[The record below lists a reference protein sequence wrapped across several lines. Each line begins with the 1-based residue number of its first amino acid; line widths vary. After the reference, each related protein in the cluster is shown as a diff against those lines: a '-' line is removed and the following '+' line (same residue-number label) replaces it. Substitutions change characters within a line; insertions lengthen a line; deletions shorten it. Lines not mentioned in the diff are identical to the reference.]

1 MYKDILWNDGWQFC
15 LTENGAL
22 TAESADKEK
31 FTDVEVPHDWLIGD
45 TRDLYRS
52 GDGWYRKSFT
62 VTDEMLAGR
71 VFVCFDGVY
80 MDCTVYVNKKPA
92 GDWKY
97 GYSSFS
103 FDITD
108 YLDKGENTI
117 YVLVRY
123 KAPNSRWY
131 SGAGIYRN
139 VRLKIRNNEYI
150 KENGVYISPRL
161 ENGVWNVYIEAEKNG
176 GDKLIHTIVSAEGE
190 EIGSAEGMNC
200 AIRVNDPKLW
210 DIYEGNLYTLKSILY
225 KGTEI
230 IDVSENRFGFRTTEF
245 DPQRGF
251 VINERSE
258 KMHGVCMHHD
268 LGALGAAMNE
278 AALRRQ
284 LEILK
289 SFGVNAVRTSH
300 NMPARE
306 LVAMC
311 EEMGI
316 LLDSECFDMWE
327 NAKTEYDYARFFPE
341 WYKTDVAAWVR
352 RDRNSPAVVMWSI
365 GNEIGD
371 THASPRG
378 LEVAK
383 MLKKAVLEH
392 DPKGNAICTIASN
405 YMPWENAQKVADYLK
420 QGGYNYAEHLYNEHH
435 EKHPDWFIYGS
446 ETSSAV
452 RSRGVYHLPASAD
465 ILTHDDLQCSD
476 MGNSCVGWGKPME
489 KAWIMDR
496 DTPYCGGQFVWTG
509 FDYIGEPTP
518 YSTKNSYFGI
528 VDTAGLFKDAYYF
541 YRSVWTDGKKAPF
554 VHILPAWDFN
564 EGQEVEVR
572 TYSNLK
578 DVELFFNGKSLGRQ
592 HIDLEH
598 GKVLHGSWT
607 LNYAKGEL
615 TARAYDENGAEAA
628 FDRRASFGETAK
640 LVITPEKNT
649 LYADGRDLIFLRIG
663 AADKNGEPVA
673 NARNRVKVEVS
684 GAGRLVGLDSGD
696 STDYD
701 SYKGNSKRL
710 FSGQITAIVGAVFES
725 GDINISVSSEGLPT
739 ARLVLTALP
748 CEIKEGVSAPQ
759 KCFPVYV
766 QPEDGDISTRKIELS
781 SNRNVLDNETPTAE
795 VKAEILPKNS
805 SFRDISWKCVLENGI
820 ESPIA
825 KLVQNGDTASVTA
838 KGDGSFILR
847 AMCSN
852 GKDHPEVISDLY
864 FTAKG
869 LGEALTVPYRFVSA
883 SLWAFSNLKPSIVDK
898 GAISGINERTVIG
911 FDNIDFGSYGSD
923 RLTLYVGNGRS
934 NDVEIELW
942 QGNPDDP
949 STKPIL
955 TDTLL
960 FKPNNGWD
968 RFMPQD
974 FTLSRRFKGICSL
987 SFAVSENIIFGGFE
1001 FTKLERSK
1009 ARLQSGEY
1017 DDIYGDDFIIREN
1030 RIEEIGNNVVIVFK
1044 DLDFG
1049 EKGVDGIIIRGKTSN
1064 SVNPIQIRYTP
1075 KGGNQITQL
1084 AEFEHSADYVERAFK
1099 LDRISGE
1106 VSEMSF
1112 VFMPGSE
1119 FDFDWFRFGD
1129 YSGFNERL

>member
-1 MYKDILWNDGWQFC
+1 MYKDILWNDGWQFR
-15 LTENGAL
+15 LTENGAF
-22 TAESADKEK
+22 TAENADDGSYTE
-31 FTDVEVPHDWLIGD
+31 VEVPHDWLIGD
-45 TRDLYRS
+45 TRNLYKS
-52 GDGWYRKSFT
+52 GDGWYRKRFKAT
-62 VTDEMLAGR
+62 KEMLEGKI
-71 VFVCFDGVY
+71 FLCFDGVY
-80 MDCTVYVNKKPA
+80 MDCTVYVNKKA
-92 GDWKY
+92 VGDWKY
-97 GYSSFS
+97 GYSSFG

-108 YLDKGENTI
+108 NLSEGENTVH
-117 YVLVRY
+117 VLVRY
-123 KAPNSRWY
+123 KSPNSRWY

-139 VRLKIRNNEYI
+139 VWLKVRNRDYI
-150 KENGVYISPRL
+150 EENGVYISPRL
-161 ENGVWNVYIEAEKNG
+161 ENGVWNVYIEGEKNG
-176 GDKLIHTIVSAEGE
+176 GGKLVHTILSPEGAEIGNAEGT
-190 EIGSAEGMNC
+190 SC
-200 AIRVNDPKLW
+200 AIRVSDPLLW
-210 DIYEGNLYTLKSILY
+210 DIYKGNLYTLRSVLY
-225 KGTEI
+225 SGSEI
-230 IDVSENRFGFRTTEF
+230 TDVQENRFGFRTAEF

-251 VINERSE
+251 VINGRRE

-278 AALRRQ
+278 AALKRQ

-306 LVAMC
+306 LVAIC

-341 WYKTDVAAWVR
+341 WYKIDVAAWVR

-383 MLKKAVLEH
+383 MLKEAVLEH

-420 QGGYNYAEHLYNEHH
+420 QGGYNYAEHLYEEHH

-496 DTPYCGGQFVWTG
+496 DAPYCGGQFVWTG

-528 VDTAGLFKDAYYF
+528 VDTAGLFKNAYYF
-541 YRSVWTDGKKAPF
+541 YRSVWTDGKKSPF

-564 EGQEVEVR
+564 EGQEIEVR

-592 HIDLEH
+592 HIDLER
-598 GKVLHGSWT
+598 GKVLHGSWK
-607 LNYAKGEL
+607 LNYTKGEL
-615 TARAYDENGAEAA
+615 IARAYDENGAEAA
-628 FDRRASFGETAK
+628 FDRRASFGEPAE

-649 LYADGRDLIFLRIG
+649 LKADGRDLIFLRIG
-663 AADKNGEPVA
+663 AADENGELVA
-673 NARNRVKVEVS
+673 NARNRIKVEVS

-710 FSGQITAIVGAVFES
+710 FGGLITAIVGATFES
-725 GDINISVSSEGLPT
+725 GDINIAVSSEGLPT

-748 CEIKEGVSAPQ
+748 CEIKEGTAAPQ

-766 QPEDGDISTRKIELS
+766 QPEDDTVSARKIELS
-781 SNRNVLDNETPTAE
+781 ADRLALDKEHPA
-795 VKAEILPKNS
+795 AEIKAKILPENS
-805 SFRDISWKCVLENGI
+805 SYKDITWKCVLENGI
-820 ESPIA
+820 DSPIA
-825 KLVQNGDTASVTA
+825 KLVQKDGRVSVTA
-838 KGDGSFILR
+838 VGDGSFILR
-847 AMCSN
+847 AMCFN

-864 FTAKG
+864 FTAEG
-869 LGEALTVPYRFVSA
+869 FGEALTDPYRFVSA

-898 GAISGINERTVIG
+898 GAVSGINERTVIG
-911 FDNIDFGSYGSD
+911 FENIDFGSYGSNQ
-923 RLTLYVGNGRS
+923 LTLYVGNGRA
-934 NDVEIELW
+934 DEVEIELW
-942 QGNPDDP
+942 SGNPDNP
-949 STKPIL
+949 SESPSLI
-955 TDTLL
+955 DTLF

-968 RFMPQD
+968 KFLPEK
-974 FTLSRRFKGICSL
+974 FTLPKRLKGISSI
-987 SFAVSENIIFGGFE
+987 SFVISKNVIFGGFE
-1001 FTKLERSK
+1001 FKKLERSRAK
-1009 ARLQSGEY
+1009 LQSAEY
-1017 DDIYGDDFIIREN
+1017 DGIYGDDFVIREN
-1030 RIEEIGNNVVIVFK
+1030 RIEEIGNNVVIVFNG
-1044 DLDFG
+1044 LDFG
-1049 EKGVDGIIIRGKTSN
+1049 EKGVDGITIRGKTSN
-1064 SVNPIQIRYTP
+1064 PVNPIQIRYTP

-1084 AEFEHSADYVERAFK
+1084 AEFGQSEEYTERSFK
-1099 LDRISGE
+1099 LDKITGE
-1106 VSEMSF
+1106 VSELSF

-1119 FDFDWFRFGD
+1119 FGFDWFKF
-1129 YSGFNERL
+1129 E

>member
-1 MYKDILWNDGWQFC
+1 MYKDILWNDGWKFC

-22 TAESADKEK
+22 TADNVDTES
-31 FTDVEVPHDWLIGD
+31 FTDVEIPHDWLIGD
-45 TRDLYRS
+45 TRNLYKS
-52 GDGWYRKSFT
+52 GDGWYRKSFN
-62 VTDEMLAGR
+62 VTKEMLKGK
-71 VFVCFDGVY
+71 VFACFDGVY

-97 GYSSFS
+97 GYSSFC

-108 YLDKGENTI
+108 YLNEGNNTVH
-117 YVLVRY
+117 VLVRY
-123 KAPNSRWY
+123 KSPNSRWY

-139 VRLKIRNNEYI
+139 VWLKVRNKEYI
-150 KENGVYISPRL
+150 EENGVYISPRL
-161 ENGVWNVYIEAEKNG
+161 ENGAWNVYIESEKNG
-176 GDKLIHTIVSAEGE
+176 GDKLVHTIISADGN
-190 EIGSAEGMNC
+190 EIGSAEGLSC
-200 AIRVNDPKLW
+200 VIRVNDPKLW
-210 DIYEGNLYTLKSILY
+210 DIYKGNLYTLRSVLY
-225 KGTEI
+225 KGSEI
-230 IDVSENRFGFRTTEF
+230 TDICENRFGFRTVEF

-251 VINERSE
+251 VINGRTE

-278 AALRRQ
+278 TALKRQ
-284 LEILK
+284 LDILK
-289 SFGVNAVRTSH
+289 SFGVNAIRTSH
-300 NMPARE
+300 NMPTRE
-306 LVAMC
+306 LVSLC
-311 EEMGI
+311 EGMGI
-316 LLDSECFDMWE
+316 LLDTECFDMWE

-341 WYKTDVAAWVR
+341 WYKTDIAAWVR

-392 DPKGNAICTIASN
+392 DPKGNAVCTIASN

-420 QGGYNYAEHLYNEHH
+420 QGGYNYAEQLYAEHH
-435 EKHPDWFIYGS
+435 EKYPDWFIYGS

-496 DTPYCGGQFVWTG
+496 DVPYCGGQFVWTG

-541 YRSVWTDGKKAPF
+541 YRSVWTNGKESPF

-578 DVELFFNGKSLGRQ
+578 DVELFFNGKSLGKQ
-592 HIDLEH
+592 HIDLDH
-598 GKVLHGSWT
+598 GQTLHGSWKLKYT
-607 LNYAKGEL
+607 KGVL
-615 TARAYDENGAEAA
+615 TAKAYYENGAEAA
-628 FDRRASFGETAK
+628 SDRRASFGETAE
-640 LVITPEKNT
+640 LVITPDKNA
-649 LYADGRDLIFLRIG
+649 LKANGRDLIFLKIG
-663 AADKNGEPVA
+663 AVDENREPVA
-673 NARNRVKVEVS
+673 NARNRINVEVS

-710 FSGQITAIVGAVFES
+710 FSGLITAIVGATFES
-725 GDINISVSSEGLPT
+725 GDINISVSSEGLPAAKLT
-739 ARLVLTALP
+739 LTALP
-748 CEIKEGVSAPQ
+748 CEVKEGTAAPQ
-759 KCFPVYV
+759 KCFPIYV
-766 QPEDGDISTRKIELS
+766 QPDDNSISARKIELS
-781 SNRNVLDNETPTAE
+781 ADRYILNRETPTANAR
-795 VKAEILPKNS
+795 AEILPKNS
-805 SFRDISWKCVLENGI
+805 SYKDITWKCILENGI
-820 ESPIA
+820 ESPVA

-838 KGDGSFILR
+838 MGDGSFILR
-847 AMCSN
+847 AMCNN

-864 FTAKG
+864 FTAEG
-869 LGEALTVPYRFVSA
+869 LGNALNDPYRFVSA
-883 SLWAFSNLKPSIVDK
+883 SLWSFSNLKPSIVDK
-898 GAISGINERTVIG
+898 GAVSGINERTVIG

-923 RLTLYVGNGRS
+923 KLTLYVGNGRS
-934 NDVEIELW
+934 NNVKIELW
-942 QGNPDDP
+942 LGNPDEP
-949 STKPIL
+949 STEPELI
-955 TDTLL
+955 DTVF

-968 RFMPQD
+968 KFMPEE
-974 FTLSRRFKGICSL
+974 FTLPRRLQGIRSV
-987 SFAVSENIIFGGFE
+987 SFVVSENIIFGGFE
-1001 FTKLERSK
+1001 FAKLERSRAK
-1009 ARLQSGEY
+1009 LQSTEY
-1017 DDIYGDDFIIREN
+1017 DSIYGDDYVISEN
-1030 RIEEIGNNVVIVFK
+1030 RIENIGNNVVIAFK
-1044 DLDFG
+1044 DLNFG
-1049 EKGVDGIIIRGKTSN
+1049 ENGVDSVTIRGKTSN
-1064 SVNPIQIRYTP
+1064 PVNSIQIRCTP
-1075 KGGNQITQL
+1075 KGGSQITQL
-1084 AEFEHSADYVERAFK
+1084 AEFEHSEEYVERSFK

-1106 VSEMSF
+1106 ISEMSF

-1119 FDFDWFRFGD
+1119 FGFDWFRF
-1129 YSGFNERL
+1129 E